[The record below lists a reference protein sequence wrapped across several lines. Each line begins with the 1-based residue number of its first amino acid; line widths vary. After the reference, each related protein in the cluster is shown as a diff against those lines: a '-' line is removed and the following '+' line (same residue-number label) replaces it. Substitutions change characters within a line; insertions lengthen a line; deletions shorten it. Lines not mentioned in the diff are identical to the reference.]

1 MPGVSFVGYL
11 SIASAITMPFVPTEP
26 EARFSGALL
35 LGEPNGWRAKVVILW
50 GNGRRTLVN
59 IQKTMENHHFE

>member
-11 SIASAITMPFVPTEP
+11 SIASAITMPFFPTEP
-26 EARFSGALL
+26 EARLSGALL

-50 GNGRRTLVN
+50 GKHGTLW
-59 IQKTMENHHFE
+59 